1 VALHSITAKLTQQQ
15 QMDGV
20 LLYLGKH
27 SQHVGSVDIS
37 GVGDGAVTLRQLP
50 ATLQLSSLQLAGLAV
65 QLGPHDG
72 FQGVL
77 GAAAPAAALKQLSL
91 SRLEVLDGDQGL
103 AAALAHLPA
112 GLEHFSIRAISS
124 AGDAVQFPTSALH
137 QLQELTFLELASVK
151 LHGPDED
158 SLPLQPLQALTRL
171 VDLRLQPHAEHMVN
185 ASMLSTAQHLTRL
198 DVTICSIQSGVLAGK
213 THLQHLQLAF
223 CDIFGGPLLPH
234 VQGQQQLTH
243 HSLMHSLQAD
253 VEGNPAAAAY
263 AALTASSKLHH
274 LNICGCMH
282 GSTCSR
288 LAGSCRTC
296 GPSASIL
303 SWRHQVAMSQLLQA
317 AASSAAVLVYS
328 LWTCSICST
337 VWSCWRH
344 SSC

>member
-112 GLEHFSIRAISS
+112 GLEHFSIRPISS

-137 QLQELTFLELASVK
+137 QLQELTYLELASVK

-158 SLPLQPLQALTRL
+158 SLPLRP
-171 VDLRLQPHAEHMVN
+171 
-185 ASMLSTAQHLTRL
+185 
-198 DVTICSIQSGVLAGK
+198 
-213 THLQHLQLAF
+213 
-223 CDIFGGPLLPH
+223 
-234 VQGQQQLTH
+234 
-243 HSLMHSLQAD
+243 
-253 VEGNPAAAAY
+253 
-263 AALTASSKLHH
+263 
-274 LNICGCMH
+274 
-282 GSTCSR
+282 
-288 LAGSCRTC
+288 CR
-296 GPSASIL
+296 P
-303 SWRHQVAMSQLLQA
+303 
-317 AASSAAVLVYS
+317 
-328 LWTCSICST
+328 
-337 VWSCWRH
+337 
-344 SSC
+344 